1 MDLPIPRGS
10 EILAGYAYF
19 VAQQADSGATQGWS
33 AAHEFGTRKSFLYFT
48 VLGRIL
54 AQVADGSADGDGKA
68 SLEALSTPLFKEGRR
83 KWKIGS
89 LFSSGFGEFPQRMA
103 LSLSLSCACSS
114 GAPLLDLRTSP
125 PRPRSVDQGAL
136 PVSQSSQPI
145 DSAALHVPFAFCSP
159 LACQSICV
167 SWCSS
172 FLLGT
177 GYSGGW
183 SDNMFSMVTSV
194 LAARLLGGCR
204 GHPPTRTARATLA
217 LSGA

>member
-103 LSLSLSCACSS
+103 LSLSLCHALVRRGRLSWILEPA
-114 GAPLLDLRTSP
+114 R
-125 PRPRSVDQGAL
+125 QGQGQL
-136 PVSQSSQPI
+136 TKE
-145 DSAALHVPFAFCSP
+145 L
-159 LACQSICV
+159 CQC
-167 SWCSS
+167 
-172 FLLGT
+172 LK
-177 GYSGGW
+177 
-183 SDNMFSMVTSV
+183 
-194 LAARLLGGCR
+194 ARN
-204 GHPPTRTARATLA
+204 P
-217 LSGA
+217 